1 MKNNLKK
8 IWTILDLNQKRQ
20 FYTLIFFLILLGM
33 FFELLSIGLVFPVV
47 SILFDVGNESSVY
60 MRENIWFLNSEIS
73 REKMVVF
80 SLISLI
86 LVYLI
91 KNLVLTLIAKIEVS
105 KVIKIKFQIA
115 EKTL

>member
-8 IWTILDLNQKRQ
+8 IWTILDLNQKKQ
-20 FYTLIFFLILLGM
+20 FYTLIFLILLGM

-60 MRENIWFLNSEIS
+60 MRKIFSFLNSEIS

-91 KNLVLTLIAKIEVS
+91 KNLVLTLIAKIEV
-105 KVIKIKFQIA
+105 
-115 EKTL
+115 